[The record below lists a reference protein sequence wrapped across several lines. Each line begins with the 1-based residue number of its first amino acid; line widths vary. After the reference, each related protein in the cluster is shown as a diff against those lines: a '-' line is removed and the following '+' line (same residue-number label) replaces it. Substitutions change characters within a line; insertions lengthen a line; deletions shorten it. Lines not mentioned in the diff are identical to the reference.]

1 MKKFILISILLLIW
15 VIPSSAQNTQNIQK
29 KKPLEFKWDGNSKDS
44 LKRFNIP
51 LLDSLDKSIE
61 IPNAYKGQKGLL
73 STPNAIQKQQD
84 DTMILEKKLTGGES
98 VRMPGTQ
105 KLEEDGKI
113 VKQNPETLKSPLIKK

>member
-1 MKKFILISILLLIW
+1 MKKFILISILLYIRM
-15 VIPSSAQNTQNIQK
+15 IPSSAQNTQNIQK
-29 KKPLEFKWDGNSKDS
+29 KIPLEFKWDGHYKDS

-61 IPNAYKGQKGLL
+61 IRNAYKGQKGLL

-84 DTMILEKKLTGGES
+84 DTVILEKKLSGGES

-105 KLEEDGKI
+105 KLEE
-113 VKQNPETLKSPLIKK
+113 SSR

>member
-1 MKKFILISILLLIW
+1 MGDSFL
-15 VIPSSAQNTQNIQK
+15 SSKYSKYSKYSK

-84 DTMILEKKLTGGES
+84 DSVILEKKLSGGES

-105 KLEEDGKI
+105 KLEENGKI